1 VLPELVRANVLATA
15 NVAAAAAESGC
26 RSFVYCSS
34 IAVYGRVKAEEVDES
49 VVPAPDGPYGWSKLA
64 GEQVALAAGGGMA
77 VAVLRLAGVHGA
89 GRTSGAVFAM
99 LRAATSGDPLSV
111 TEPESRFRFVF
122 VDDVVAAIAS
132 LLASDPAPTGVFN
145 VGGADV
151 MTLREM
157 AERVRSLTGS
167 SSPIHCATG
176 APARSEVVTCERLE
190 ARLGFAPEPFEVH
203 LRRMAADLG
212 R

>member
-1 VLPELVRANVLATA
+1 LT
-15 NVAAAAAESGC
+15 
-26 RSFVYCSS
+26 
-34 IAVYGRVKAEEVDES
+34 
-49 VVPAPDGPYGWSKLA
+49 
-64 GEQVALAAGGGMA
+64 
-77 VAVLRLAGVHGA
+77 
-89 GRTSGAVFAM
+89 
-99 LRAATSGDPLSV
+99 V

-167 SSPIHCATG
+167 SSPIRCATG

-190 ARLGFAPEPFEVH
+190 ASLGFTPEPFEVH